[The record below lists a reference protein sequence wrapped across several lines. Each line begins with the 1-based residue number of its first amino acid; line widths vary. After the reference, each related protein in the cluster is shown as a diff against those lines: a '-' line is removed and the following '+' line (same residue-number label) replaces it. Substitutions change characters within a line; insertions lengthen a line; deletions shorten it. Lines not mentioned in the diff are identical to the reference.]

1 MLPTTAAHLQ
11 LAYQSLRVLAL
22 GDAFGDSF
30 FGDEDTMRRAIE
42 ARVVP
47 AASRWEFTYD
57 TVMSIAVVDVLA
69 RYGRIEPDALACRF
83 ADNYRLDPRR
93 GYGATAHR
101 VLREIGEG
109 RPWREAA
116 AAVFD
121 GQGSMG
127 NGAAMRAAPIG
138 AYFHDDVPRLVE
150 QAMLSAEVTHRNAE
164 GIAGAVAVAL
174 AAGLAVRLRQAGTRL
189 AGAGFIDWVYQQL
202 PGGSDTKAKI
212 GTART
217 LPGHYRVATAA
228 AVLGNGTRLL
238 AQDTVPFALWV
249 AAHHLDD
256 FATALWTAVAA
267 LGDRDTIGAIVGSVV
282 GLRAAAATVPADWQ
296 RSVESVEKSP
306 FWGQI

>member
-1 MLPTTAAHLQ
+1 MLLTDSLRLRLAH
-11 LAYQSLRVLAL
+11 QSLHGLAL

-30 FGDEDTMRRAIE
+30 FGEEEAVRQAIE

-47 AASRWEFTYD
+47 AASRWEFTDD
-57 TVMSIAVVDVLA
+57 TVMALAVVDVLS
-69 RYGRIEPDALACRF
+69 RYGRIEPDALARRL
-83 ADNYRLDPRR
+83 AENYRLDPNR

-109 RPWREAA
+109 RPWREVA

-138 AYFHDDVPRLVE
+138 AWFHDDAARLIE
-150 QAMLSAEVTHRNAE
+150 QATLSAEVTHLNPE
-164 GIAGAVAVAL
+164 GVAGAVAVAL
-174 AAGLAVRLRQAGTRL
+174 AAGLAVRLRQTQEMISGEA
-189 AGAGFIDWVYQQL
+189 FIDWVYQHL

-212 GTART
+212 GKART
-217 LPGHYRVATAA
+217 LPGDYRVATAA

-249 AAHHLDD
+249 IAHQGTN
-256 FATALWTAVAA
+256 FAGALWTAVAA
-267 LGDRDTIGAIVGSVV
+267 LGDRDTISAIVGSVV
-282 GLRAAAATVPADWQ
+282 ILRADAATVPADWQ
-296 RSVESVEKSP
+296 RVVESVEKSP
-306 FWGQI
+306 FRGPI